1 MVTSR
6 RRWVWASRL
15 LVVLGLLVCVSAS
28 GAETMSTSAN
38 SAMATN
44 AAPASAAT
52 MNTSTTSATDAA
64 RERLDR
70 ILAGGTPSSVAD
82 LKAMQAQIVKLTE
95 KLSQTTVGVQVGA
108 AQGSGVIISKD
119 GYVLTAA
126 HVAGTPNRDVIFLMS
141 DGRMLRGK
149 TLGLNRTMDAGLMK
163 ITEGDDF
170 PFVEMGV
177 SDGLKEGQWCLATGH
192 PGGYQSDRT
201 PVLRLGRILLTDRTA
216 ITTDC
221 TLVGG
226 DSGGPLFDM
235 QGRVI
240 GINSRISGPLTA
252 NMHVPVSTFKDTW
265 ARLEKGDAWGHFPGQ
280 EPYIGIRGEA
290 DVDVAKIAHI
300 FEDSPA
306 ESAGLKVGDVVLALD
321 EQAVTDFASLS
332 ALVREKQP
340 GDSVRLKVQRGDE
353 TKEIR
358 LTIGKRGG

>member
-1 MVTSR
+1 MVTGR
-6 RRWVWASRL
+6 GWQRWVSRL
-15 LVVLGLLVCVSAS
+15 SVFLVLFVGTAGGALCSA
-28 GAETMSTSAN
+28 AETMPTST
-38 SAMATN
+38 AT
-44 AAPASAAT
+44 ASSAA
-52 MNTSTTSATDAA
+52 N
-64 RERLDR
+64 ERLQQ

-82 LKAMQAQIVKLTE
+82 LKAMQDHIAKLTA
-95 KLSQTTVGVQVGA
+95 KLAETTVGVQVGA
-108 AQGSGVIISKD
+108 AQGSGVLISKD

-163 ITEGDDF
+163 ITEGSDF
-170 PFVEMGV
+170 PYVEMGV
-177 SDGLKEGQWCLATGH
+177 SDSLKEGQWCLATGH
-192 PGGYQSDRT
+192 PGGYQSDRS
-201 PVLRLGRILLTDRTA
+201 PVLRLGRILLSDRTA

-252 NMHVPVSTFKDTW
+252 NMHVPVNTFKDTW
-265 ARLEKGDAWGHFPGQ
+265 ERLEKGDAWGHYPGQ
-280 EPYIGIRGEA
+280 EPYIGIRGEP
-290 DVDVAKIAHI
+290 DSDVAKIAHV
-300 FEDSPA
+300 FDDSPA
-306 ESAGLKVGDVVLALD
+306 ESAGLKVGDIVLSIDGD
-321 EQAVTDFASLS
+321 EVTNFASLT
-332 ALVREKQP
+332 AKVREKQP
-340 GDSVRLKVQRGDE
+340 GDSIRLKIKRGEE